1 MAEASVAVI
10 GGSGFYQMEGLSD
23 LQELR
28 PETPFGPT
36 SDAIVIGTLEGQRVA
51 FLPRHGV
58 GHRILPGELPVK
70 ANIYALKTLGV
81 EHIISISAC
90 GSLQQQIAPL
100 DLVIPD
106 QLIDRTKGRDS
117 TFFGSGIVGHI
128 AFADPF
134 CPALSAVLADCAER
148 AGPRVHR
155 GGTLVVMEGP
165 AFSTRAE
172 SQLYRSW
179 GASLIGMT
187 ALPEAKLA
195 REAEICYAAVACATD
210 YDVWHESEADVSV
223 DLIVANLLKNV
234 EVSKAI
240 VRLAVQRLPARDACP
255 CPTALA
261 TALITTPEAI
271 PEQVKRDLAPIIGKY
286 LPATPVNA

>member
-10 GGSGFYQMEGLSD
+10 GGSGFYQMEGLSE
-23 LQELR
+23 LQALR

-58 GHRILPGELPVK
+58 GHRILPGELPAK

-90 GSLQQQIAPL
+90 GSLQERIAPL

-106 QLIDRTKGRDS
+106 QLIDRTRGRDS
-117 TFFGSGIVGHI
+117 TFFGNGIVGHI

-134 CPALSAVLADCAER
+134 CPALSAVLAGCAEQ

-172 SQLYRSW
+172 SQLYRAW

-234 EVSKAI
+234 EVSKQI
-240 VRLAVQRLPARDACP
+240 VRAAVQRLPDRSGCP

-261 TALITTPEAI
+261 TALITTPEAV